1 MIRVGSIGL
10 GGMGSHQAR
19 AFDGVDGCKLVAGA
33 DPSPEMRERFAG
45 NFPDARLFDSTEAI
59 VDSGEV
65 DAVVIAVPTGL
76 HYAAVSTAL
85 AAGLPV
91 LVEKPMARTVEECRR
106 LNEEADRKNTVL
118 MVAHCR
124 RFDPHWKSWGACV
137 ASGKLGGP
145 ILWRSAMAGFGPG
158 RWFMDHD
165 LGGGPLMDGAVHNY
179 DFANFLFGDP
189 ESVLSSS
196 INMDPESTALDTCSA
211 IVRYRNGSQLLMSW
225 SWAARG
231 NDMQDIVGPKGFI
244 QIGVGDLPEPED
256 DVPHQY
262 CCFTDREG
270 AQTLIKARAEPDMY
284 ALQAEHF
291 LSCVR
296 GDVTCLSPGT
306 EAIKA
311 VAVADTILQA
321 GPGGEARVVT
331 WT

>member
-19 AFDGVDGCKLVAGA
+19 AFNGVEGCKLVAGA
-33 DPSPEMRERFAG
+33 DPSPEMRARFAET
-45 NFPDARLFDSTEAI
+45 FPGTKLFDSTEAI
-59 VDSGEV
+59 VNSGEV

-76 HYAAVSTAL
+76 HCAAALTAL
-85 AAGLPV
+85 NAGLPV

-106 LNEEADRKNTVL
+106 LNEAADRKNTFI

-124 RFDPHWKSWGACV
+124 RFDPHWKSWGAYV
-137 ASGKLGGP
+137 ASGHLGSP
-145 ILWRSAMAGFGPG
+145 ILWRNAMAGFGPG
-158 RWFMDHD
+158 RWYMDHD
-165 LGGGPLMDGAVHNY
+165 MGGGPLMDGAVHNY

-196 INMDPESTALDTCSA
+196 IDLEPESSALDTCSA
-211 IVRYRNGSQLLMSW
+211 IVRYGNGNQLLMSW

-231 NDMQDIVGPKGFI
+231 NGLHDIIGPKGFI
-244 QIGVGDLPEPED
+244 QFGTGDLPDPED
-256 DVPHQY
+256 ADPHQY

-270 AQTLIKARAEPDMY
+270 EQTLIKAKSEPDMY
-284 ALQAEHF
+284 AFQAEHF

-311 VAVADTILQA
+311 IAIADAILQA
-321 GPGGEARVVT
+321 GPGGEAREVV

>member
-19 AFDGVDGCKLVAGA
+19 TFDSVDGCELVAGA
-33 DPSPEMRERFAG
+33 DPSPEMRDRFAQ
-45 NFPDARLFDSTEAI
+45 NFPGTRLYDSPEAI
-59 VDSGEV
+59 VNSGEV
-65 DAVVIAVPTGL
+65 DAVVVAVPTGL
-76 HYAAVSTAL
+76 HCAAASTAL
-85 AAGLPV
+85 AAGIPV
-91 LVEKPMARTVEECRR
+91 LVEKPMARTVEECQR
-106 LNEEADRKNTVL
+106 LIEEAERKDTVL

-124 RFDPHWKSWGACV
+124 RFDPYWKSWGAYV
-137 ASGKLGGP
+137 ASGRLGSP
-145 ILWRSAMAGFGPG
+145 ILWRNAMANFGPG
-158 RWFMDHD
+158 SWYMDHD

-196 INMDPESTALDTCSA
+196 INMDPTATALDTCSA
-211 IVRYRNGSQLLMSW
+211 IVRYKNGNQLLMSW
-225 SWAARG
+225 SWSARG
-231 NDMQDIVGPKGFI
+231 NGMHDIIGPKGFI
-244 QIGVGDLPEPED
+244 QFGTGDLEQPEED
-256 DVPHQY
+256 EPHQY

-270 AQTLIKARAEPDMY
+270 EQTLLKAKVEPDMY
-284 ALQAEHF
+284 AYQAEHF

-311 VAVADTILQA
+311 IAIADTILQA
-321 GPGGEARVVT
+321 GPAGEAREVS